1 MLLSL
6 LDVAVRDGPRTTAA
20 ADPLLFALF
29 IIIAI
34 AVFVAVILLLRYI
47 YQDAVKKGLNAEL
60 WLIIIL
66 IAPPIGV
73 ILYFVVR
80 NTERS

>member
-6 LDVAVRDGPRTTAA
+6 LYAAERDGPSTAAA
-20 ADPLLFALF
+20 ADPLMFALF

-34 AVFVAVILLLRYI
+34 AVFIAVILLLRYI
-47 YQDAVKKGLNAEL
+47 YQDAVKRGLNAEL

-73 ILYFVVR
+73 VLYFVVR
-80 NTERS
+80 KTERS

>member
-6 LDVAVRDGPRTTAA
+6 LEAAERDGPRTAAA
-20 ADPLLFALF
+20 ADPLLFGLF
-29 IIIAI
+29 MVIMIAI
-34 AVFVAVILLLRYI
+34 FVAIIFLLRYI

-80 NTERS
+80 NTERT

>member
-1 MLLSL
+1 MLLSVL
-6 LDVAVRDGPRTTAA
+6 EAAERDGPRT
-20 ADPLLFALF
+20 ADPLLLALF

-34 AVFVAVILLLRYI
+34 AVFIAVILLLRYI
-47 YQDAVKKGLNAEL
+47 YQDAVKRELNAEL
-60 WLIIIL
+60 WIIIIL

>member
-6 LDVAVRDGPRTTAA
+6 LEAAERDGPRTAGA

-29 IIIAI
+29 IVIAI
-34 AVFVAVILLLRYI
+34 AVFIAVILLLRYI
-47 YQDAVKKGLNAEL
+47 YQDAVKRGLNAEL

-80 NTERS
+80 NTNRS

>member
-6 LDVAVRDGPRTTAA
+6 LEAAERDGPRTAGA
-20 ADPLLFALF
+20 ADPLLFGIF
-29 IIIAI
+29 IAI
-34 AVFVAVILLLRYI
+34 AIVIFIGIIFLLRYI
-47 YQDAVKKGLNAEL
+47 YQDAVKRNMNAEL

-66 IAPPIGV
+66 IMPLIGV

>member
-6 LDVAVRDGPRTTAA
+6 LDVAERDGPRTAGT

-34 AVFVAVILLLRYI
+34 AVFIAVILLLRYI
-47 YQDAVKKGLNAEL
+47 YQDAVKRGLNAEL

>member
-6 LDVAVRDGPRTTAA
+6 LDAAERDGPRTAA
-20 ADPLLFALF
+20 VADPLLFGLF
-29 IIIAI
+29 VVIMIAI
-34 AVFVAVILLLRYI
+34 FVAVILLLRYI
-47 YQDAVKKGLNAEL
+47 YQDAVKRGLNAEL
-60 WLIIIL
+60 WLILIF

-73 ILYFVVR
+73 ILYFLVR

>member
-6 LDVAVRDGPRTTAA
+6 LDAAERDGPRTAAA
-20 ADPLLFALF
+20 ADPLMFALF

-34 AVFVAVILLLRYI
+34 AVFIAVILLLRYI
-47 YQDAVKKGLNAEL
+47 YQDAVKRGLNAEL

-66 IAPPIGV
+66 ITPPIGV

>member
-1 MLLSL
+1 MLLNL
-6 LDVAVRDGPRTTAA
+6 LDAAERDGPSTAAA

-29 IIIAI
+29 IIIALAVFI
-34 AVFVAVILLLRYI
+34 AVIVLLRYI
-47 YQDAVKKGLNAEL
+47 YQDAVKRGLNAEL

-66 IAPPIGV
+66 ITPPIGV

-80 NTERS
+80 NTKRS

>member
-1 MLLSL
+1 MLLSM
-6 LDVAVRDGPRTTAA
+6 LDAAERDGPMMARAA
-20 ADPLLFALF
+20 EPLLFGLF
-29 IIIAI
+29 IVIMI
-34 AVFVAVILLLRYI
+34 AVFIAIILLLRYI
-47 YQDAVKKGLNAEL
+47 YQDAVKRGLNAEL

-73 ILYFVVR
+73 VLYFVVR